1 MTNRGSIHK
10 RKEESKVRDGRNRSK
25 SSVKGSSSRHR
36 KSSSPRKDQ
45 RRTFSVNR
53 HRDVSYHQREK
64 KEDNGQRQSNRNCY
78 GNQRPYY
85 RSRYYSN
92 YRNDVKYDGRREHE
106 KRNYPRKSLQKPSG
120 NYYNP
125 LLRNYHDCESNYD
138 PRGRNQYEA
147 RLIHHL

>member
-1 MTNRGSIHK
+1 MVEIGVKVLS
-10 RKEESKVRDGRNRSK
+10 KEAVVDTERAVLQEKIKDGPL
-25 SSVKGSSSRHR
+25 VWI
-36 KSSSPRKDQ
+36 D
-45 RRTFSVNR
+45 
-53 HRDVSYHQREK
+53 QREK